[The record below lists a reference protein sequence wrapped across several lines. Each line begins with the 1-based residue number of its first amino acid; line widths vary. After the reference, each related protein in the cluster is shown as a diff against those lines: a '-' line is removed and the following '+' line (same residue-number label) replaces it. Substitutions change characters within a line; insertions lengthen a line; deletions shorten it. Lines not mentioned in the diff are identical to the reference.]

1 MRNSMSALEKDVINE
16 PVTDKDITDNERYH
30 RCYIAIGSNL
40 ADPVAQAQ
48 DAVTALETLTA
59 SRLLA
64 VSSLYASKPMGPQE
78 QPDYINAVAC
88 IDTRLAPIA
97 LLDALQQI
105 ENEQGRIRKEHWGA
119 RTLDLD
125 ILLYG
130 NDVMSTPRLTV
141 PHYGMKEREFV
152 LYPLAEIA
160 PQLQLPCGQA
170 LSALLEECPRNGLAI
185 YKNIE

>member
-1 MRNSMSALEKDVINE
+1 MLNSMSVLKKHDINE
-16 PVTDKDITDNERYH
+16 QDFT

-40 ADPVAQAQ
+40 ADPVAQAK
-48 DAVTALETLTA
+48 AAITTLEKLTA
-59 SRLLA
+59 SRFIS

-88 IDTRLAPIA
+88 VDTRLAPIE

-105 ENEQGRIRKEHWGA
+105 ENEQGRVRKEHWGA

-130 NDVMSTPRLTV
+130 DEVMSTPRLTV
-141 PHYGMKEREFV
+141 PHYGMKAREFV

-170 LSALLEECPRNGLAI
+170 LSVLLEACPRNDLAI
-185 YKNIE
+185 YQNIE

>member
-1 MRNSMSALEKDVINE
+1 MTKSVSSG
-16 PVTDKDITDNERYH
+16 T

-48 DAVTALETLTA
+48 SAITALHSLAA
-59 SRLLA
+59 STW
-64 VSSLYASKPMGPQE
+64 VCTSSLYTSKPMGPQH

-88 IDTRLAPIA
+88 IDTTLAPLA
-97 LLDALQQI
+97 LLDALQHI

-130 NDVMSTPRLTV
+130 DEVITTPRLTV
-141 PHYGMKEREFV
+141 PHYGMKTREFV

-160 PQLQLPCGQA
+160 PQLRLPCGTTLQE
-170 LSALLEECPRNGLAI
+170 LLLQCPRNDLAI
-185 YKNIE
+185 YQ

>member
-1 MRNSMSALEKDVINE
+1 MTRAMIRAMINSVEQHSSQNY
-16 PVTDKDITDNERYH
+16 T
-30 RCYIAIGSNL
+30 RCYVAIGSNL
-40 ADPVAQAQ
+40 ADPVTQAQA
-48 DAVTALETLTA
+48 AITALEILA
-59 SRLLA
+59 MSRLVL

-88 IDTRLAPIA
+88 IDTCLAPIE

-105 ENEQGRIRKEHWGA
+105 ENEQGRVRKEHWGA

-130 NDVMSTPRLTV
+130 DEVISTPRLTV

-170 LSALLEECPRNGLAI
+170 LSVLLEDCPRNDLVI
-185 YKNIE
+185 YQA